1 MNGLQDQTSRMIDM
15 DHADYSIH
23 VTHYDDGTL
32 QFVVEGVAD
41 GDDDRDAIA
50 WALREIADMIE
61 VGVGGMERLQ

>member
-1 MNGLQDQTSRMIDM
+1 M

-23 VTHYDDGTL
+23 VTHYEDGTL

-61 VGVGGMERLQ
+61 LGVGGMERLQ